1 MFFDL
6 SCLRKFIVTTAVDL
20 GLYGVQ
26 TALFFTAASA
36 LARQSHTPQIVQVPI
51 IILFLS
57 STMAATALILFF
69 CTRLTCE
76 DRYSDEDLDHL
87 HVLTSVLSVA
97 DRINYLL
104 SDLVIVWRAWVL
116 WPDSRV
122 ARVVLVF
129 CFVTSIAGVGV
140 EVIPTLTSVTSYDSD
155 GPRTP
160 TIAMATP
167 LIATNL
173 ISTGLIGA
181 RVWYYWRHI
190 SKSLGTENKSRIQGV
205 LLLLLESGLVYLG
218 FWLAIYV
225 GLIYDWRSPDSLQL
239 YHYSVFYKA
248 LIDSLYNI
256 AGIYPTFVFLVVAAK
271 RSTAETM
278 LTSAQLSK
286 PLNFARN
293 SEASAAEESE
303 SIELS
308 GHTDN
313 FEEHG
318 ADFDAENTNLMQQHS
333 GPSTSG
339 SGSTRP
345 ESDLPGE
352 SDRLLLRR

>member
-1 MFFDL
+1 MFLDL
-6 SCLRKFIVTTAVDL
+6 SCLRKFIVTAAVDL

-57 STMAATALILFF
+57 STMAAIALILFF
-69 CTRLTCE
+69 CTRLTSE
-76 DRYSDEDLDHL
+76 DRYSYEDLDHL

-97 DRINYLL
+97 DRII
-104 SDLVIVWRAWVL
+104 DLVIVWRAWVL

-140 EVIPTLTSVTSYDSD
+140 EVIPTLTSATSYDSD

-225 GLIYDWRSPDSLQL
+225 GLIYDWRPSLTPCIISQVSVSDSPALQ
-239 YHYSVFYKA
+239 
-248 LIDSLYNI
+248 
-256 AGIYPTFVFLVVAAK
+256 GIYPTFVFLVVAAK

-286 PLNFARN
+286 PMNFARN